1 MADFYINSDLLCEN
15 YHEKGARG
23 VSYYPGDLA
32 VEPVTV
38 QEFKD
43 HAKIDFATDD
53 SLISTY
59 LIGARETVERILRKS
74 LGVRTVTFYAEYVP
88 KRFKLDWGN
97 YASITTPATGYTL
110 FGKDIL
116 KEGGTDIT
124 LTLTTEN
131 TVMNSDIKN
140 AILKQAFDYYEK
152 RGVYSE
158 GAIDSVMQILQPYRN
173 IQFP

>member
-1 MADFYINSDLLCEN
+1 MADFYLNSDLLCDT

-23 VSYYPGDLA
+23 ISYFPGSLS

-38 QEFKD
+38 QDFKD

-53 SLISTY
+53 NLIATY
-59 LIGARETVERILRKS
+59 LTAARETVERILRKS

-97 YASITTPATGYTL
+97 YASIDTPATGFTL

-124 LTLTTEN
+124 LTLTTDD

-140 AILKQAFDYYEK
+140 AILKQAFNFYEN
-152 RGVYSE
+152 RAVYSE
-158 GAIDSVMQILQPYRN
+158 GGTDEVMNILQPYRN